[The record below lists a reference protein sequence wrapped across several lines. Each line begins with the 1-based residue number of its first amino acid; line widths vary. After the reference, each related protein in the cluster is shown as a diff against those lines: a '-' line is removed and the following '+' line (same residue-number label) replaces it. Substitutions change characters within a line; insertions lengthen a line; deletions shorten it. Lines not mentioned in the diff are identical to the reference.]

1 MSSLPA
7 ELERDIFETCVRNDV
22 TTAPALMLV
31 AKRVR
36 IWVEPMLYES
46 ITIGR
51 LTVDDALLMRTFTS
65 KPVAFFASAVKNLCM
80 TRRVPND
87 AARYVLEAC
96 SSVQRLACWVD
107 RLENH
112 GLGELIIPLAALRE
126 LSCGMSL
133 FRVVAARSLE
143 CSWVFRLTHL
153 ELIMF
158 DIEFVQLSIFPQLT
172 HFSLL
177 VGYFEAVVGD
187 LITFISA
194 TCSFISVISVQFEEA
209 DHPELAFP
217 WSTDPRVVLSLR
229 DRSEPTR
236 AWTKGDRWTTVER
249 VIEERKA
256 LGSGALP
263 STWLFD
269 LSVILQSIYVKVGKL
284 TTYSSNTS

>member
-1 MSSLPA
+1 MSALPP
-7 ELERDIFETCVRNDV
+7 ELERDIFEMCVRNDL
-22 TTAPALMLV
+22 TTAPALTLV

-36 IWVEPMLYES
+36 MWVEPMLYES

-51 LTVDDALLMRTFTS
+51 PTVDDALLMRTFTS
-65 KPVAFFASAVKNLCM
+65 TPVAFFASAVKNLCL

-112 GLGELIIPLAALRE
+112 GLGDLIVPKTSLQE
-126 LSCGMSL
+126 LSCGMS
-133 FRVVAARSLE
+133 VVRLLTARSLE
-143 CSWVFRLTHL
+143 CPWVSRLTHL

-158 DIEFVQLSIFPQLT
+158 DIEFVQLSTFPQLT

-194 TCSFISVISVQFEEA
+194 TCASISVISVQFEEA
-209 DHPELAFP
+209 DQPELVFP

-236 AWTKGDRWTTVER
+236 AWTRGDRWTTVEN
-249 VIEERKA
+249 VIEDRKA
-256 LGSGALP
+256 LGSVASP
-263 STWLFD
+263 SNWLLD
-269 LSVILQSIYVKVGKL
+269 LSVIFQSVYVKV
-284 TTYSSNTS
+284 

>member
-1 MSSLPA
+1 MYHPPSRNL
-7 ELERDIFETCVRNDV
+7 CVSCLNR
-22 TTAPALMLV
+22 
-31 AKRVR
+31 
-36 IWVEPMLYES
+36 VEPILYES

-51 LTVDDALLMRTFTS
+51 PTVDDALLMRTFTS
-65 KPVAFFASAVKNLCM
+65 KPVAFFASAVKNLCL

-112 GLGELIIPLAALRE
+112 DLGDLIVPKISLQE
-126 LSCGMSL
+126 LSCGMSV
-133 FRVVAARSLE
+133 FRVLAARSLE
-143 CSWVFRLTHL
+143 CPWASRLTHL

-194 TCSFISVISVQFEEA
+194 MCASISVISVQFEEA
-209 DHPELAFP
+209 DQPELVFP

-236 AWTKGDRWTTVER
+236 AWTRGDRWTTVEN
-249 VIEERKA
+249 VIEDRKA
-256 LGSGALP
+256 LGSVASP
-263 STWLFD
+263 SNWLLD
-269 LSVILQSIYVKVGKL
+269 LSVIFQSVYVKV
-284 TTYSSNTS
+284 